1 MKEDLQEVE
10 ALFEEKQRKFNSK
23 ELNEVSDEELP
34 EIEALFQQKREALGI
49 SEEAE
54 DKVSENSLVGMGLID
69 PEVAEIM
76 NNSLMDKATRAM
88 MDLVVTAGTSS
99 IGAVPSLLAG
109 LTESAKPT
117 GDYESA
123 KRVMDGVMSAFTIE
137 PKSDEGQYVLG
148 QLGEWMSFIGEFQ
161 EKAGDKALDL
171 TESDVVATAVYA
183 FPDLIASMFGAKATM
198 NKLNNTKETFQNDPL
213 TKERLSKGEESADL
227 APLKINEKGKVVKDK
242 AAINVMREGIPAKN
256 VAGIKNAGAS
266 DKAKMLKASAIF
278 KAKKGS
284 QTIDRAV
291 STYNVV
297 GESFTTVLDK
307 LQKERRRLGQNLDGV
322 VKSDVFKNTNVDL
335 NTMFQGFGETL
346 QKQGLLVEPIV
357 DVKSV
362 GGGKL
367 EMKRPTGRYRLNFD
381 NSKVMNLS
389 DEFKRTLD
397 EAVNIIYSEAKG
409 GVVSARQAHVLKK
422 KLDDLIDYE
431 MVSAGGQ
438 SGVKSLNYSIFELRK
453 NIDGMLD
460 SMFPDSY
467 GKVNAELSP
476 ILEVSGYFKSSIK
489 QMGTQ
494 AGKRDVTE
502 QLGQRF
508 MSGNKSAEEV
518 SQASV
523 VFRQKT
529 QEVQRV
535 LKKQGI
541 KPTYN
546 IDHQLNFLDTLNSL
560 EDFGDIKGIR
570 SQLFSAGEGMR
581 IAGNLSPSVV
591 AKIPLY
597 LTGATLRGAAR
608 FKDADVSIDTAVNR
622 RVKALDELLKGQQIT
637 PWDIKP

>member
-1 MKEDLQEVE
+1 VKEDLQEVE
-10 ALFEEKQRKFNSK
+10 ALFAEKQRKFNSK
-23 ELNEVSDEELP
+23 ELNDVSEEELP
-34 EIEALFQQKREALGI
+34 EIESLFQQKREALGI
-49 SEEAE
+49 PEEAE
-54 DKVSENSLVGMGLID
+54 SKVSENSLVGMGLID

-88 MDLVVTAGTSS
+88 MDLVVTTGTAS
-99 IGAVPSLLAG
+99 IGTVPSLLAG
-109 LTESAKPT
+109 LTEAAKPT

-137 PKSDEGQYVLG
+137 PKSDEGQYALG
-148 QLGEWMSFIGEFQ
+148 QIGEWMSFIGEFQ
-161 EKAGDKALDL
+161 EEAGDKALDL

-242 AAINVMREGIPAKN
+242 DAIKVLREGIPAKN
-256 VAGIKNAGAS
+256 VAGIKNAMPS
-266 DKAKMLKASAIF
+266 DKAKMKKAIAIF
-278 KAKKGS
+278 KAKQGS
-284 QTIDRAV
+284 QTLDRNI

-297 GESFTTVLDK
+297 GESFTTVLDT
-307 LQKERRRLGQNLDGV
+307 LQKERRRLGQNLEGV

-346 QKQGLLVEPIV
+346 QKQGLLVEPVV
-357 DVKSV
+357 DVKTV

-367 EMKRPTGRYRLNFD
+367 EMKRPTGRYRLNFE

-389 DEFKRTLD
+389 DEFKKTLD
-397 EAVNIIYSEAKG
+397 EAVNIIYAEAKG

-467 GKVNAELSP
+467 GRVNSELAP
-476 ILEVSGYFKSSIK
+476 ILEVSGYFKNSIK

-494 AGKRDVTE
+494 AGKRDVTQ

-529 QEVQRV
+529 QEVQR
-535 LKKQGI
+535 I
-541 KPTYN
+541 KTTYN

-560 EDFGDIKGIR
+560 EDFGDIKGMR

-581 IAGNLSPSVV
+581 IAGNLSPSIV

-608 FKDADVSIDTAVNR
+608 FKDADVSIDTAVAR
-622 RVKALDELLKGQQIT
+622 RVKALDDLLTGQQIS
-637 PWDIKP
+637 PWEIKP